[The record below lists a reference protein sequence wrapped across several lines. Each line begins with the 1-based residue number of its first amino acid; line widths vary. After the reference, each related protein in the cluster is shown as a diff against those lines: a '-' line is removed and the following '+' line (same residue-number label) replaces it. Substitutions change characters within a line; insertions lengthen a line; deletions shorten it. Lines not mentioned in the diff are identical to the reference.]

1 MHNKNGKVALW
12 GNQYIFNMAHTLN
25 DYLREVET
33 LFKEERFIFDPKEL
47 YEPIDYTLRL
57 GGKRIRPTL
66 LLAANALFGGR
77 EEEVRG
83 AALGIETFHNFT
95 LLHDD
100 LMDRSPLRRGQPT
113 VYTKWGDNTAVLSGD
128 TMFALAWRYFLRQ
141 PTPRLREIL
150 NCFNETAIEVCEG
163 QQKDM
168 NFEKRAIGDVSLEEY
183 MDMIRQKTAVLLAGA
198 LKIGALY
205 AGAPDG
211 EIEKLYAFGLH
222 LGLAFQLQDD
232 LLDGYGDTAVFG
244 KKTGQDIRDLKKN
257 YLVLRALQLSS
268 RQQADE
274 LTRLFGDAALDEDER
289 VVRVMALYDA
299 IGLKPSVEEAIGEEF
314 RAAGECLGRIDADE
328 TLKAP
333 LRELTATLVG
343 RKK

>member
-1 MHNKNGKVALW
+1 M
-12 GNQYIFNMAHTLN
+12 YTLK
-25 DYLREVET
+25 DYLTQVERI
-33 LFKEERFIFDPKEL
+33 FSEEQFIFEPREL

-66 LLAANALFGGR
+66 LLVANALFGG
-77 EEEVRG
+77 EETQARD

-100 LMDRSPLRRGQPT
+100 LMDRSPLRRGKPT
-113 VYTKWGDNTAVLSGD
+113 IYMKWDENTAILSGD

-141 PTPRLREIL
+141 PSPRLQEIL
-150 NCFNETAIEVCEG
+150 QCFNETAIEVCEG

-168 NFEKRAIGDVSLEEY
+168 NFERMTLEEVTIDAY
-183 MDMIRQKTAVLLAGA
+183 TDMIRQKTAVLLAGA

-205 AGAPDG
+205 AGAP
-211 EIEKLYAFGLH
+211 EQQVELLYRFGIH

-244 KKTGQDIRDLKKN
+244 KKTGQDIRDNKKTH
-257 YLVLRALQLSS
+257 LPLLAMQIGDEGQRAELLALF
-268 RQQADE
+268 ADK
-274 LTRLFGDAALDEDER
+274 DNMDEEEK
-289 VVRVMALYDA
+289 VQRVMALYDTM
-299 IGLKPSVEEAIGEEF
+299 GLKEAVEKSV
-314 RAAGECLGRIDADE
+314 ADE
-328 TLKAP
+328 FEKAKHYLDEIHADDNLKLP
-333 LRELTATLVG
+333 LRELMETLVG

>member
-1 MHNKNGKVALW
+1 MDLK
-12 GNQYIFNMAHTLN
+12 QYLK
-25 DYLREVET
+25 EVESIYA
-33 LFKEERFIFDPKEL
+33 EEQFLAEPKEL

-66 LLAANALFGGR
+66 LLAATALFGGKTADAH
-77 EEEVRG
+77 G

-113 VYTKWGDNTAVLSGD
+113 VYTKWGDNTAILSGD
-128 TMFALAWRYFLRQ
+128 TMYALAWRYFLRQ
-141 PTPRLREIL
+141 PSPRLHEIL
-150 NCFNETAIEVCEG
+150 QCFNETAIEVCEG

-168 NFEKRAIGDVSLEEY
+168 NLEKYPVENVKIDEY

-205 AGAPDG
+205 AGAPDT
-211 EIEKLYAFGLH
+211 EIEKLYEFGIH

-257 YLVLRALQLSS
+257 YLVLRAFQMCDK
-268 RQQADE
+268 QQGDKLGE
-274 LTRLFGDAALDEDER
+274 LFDNLDIDEDER
-289 VVRVMALYDA
+289 VERVMAIYDA
-299 IGLKPSVEEAIGEEF
+299 ICLKPEVDKAIAAEF
-314 RAAGECLGRIDADE
+314 DKAKVCLDKINADE
-328 TLKAP
+328 TMKTP
-333 LRELTATLVG
+333 LREMLETLNG

>member
-1 MHNKNGKVALW
+1 MYNLKYYLAQVEDLFAKE
-12 GNQYIFNMAHTLN
+12 IFISEP
-25 DYLREVET
+25 R
-33 LFKEERFIFDPKEL
+33 EL

-66 LLAANALFGGR
+66 LLAANALFGGQP
-77 EEEVRG
+77 ETVSG

-113 VYTKWGDNTAVLSGD
+113 VYTKWDDNTAVLSGD

-141 PTPRLREIL
+141 PSPRLREIL
-150 NCFNETAIEVCEG
+150 QCFNETAIEVCEG

-168 NFEKRAIGDVSLEEY
+168 NFERLGLSKVSLDDY

-205 AGAPDG
+205 ADASRQ
-211 EIEKLYAFGLH
+211 EIDRLYDFGIH
-222 LGLAFQLQDD
+222 LGLAFQMQDD

-244 KKTGQDIRDLKKN
+244 KKTGQDIRDNKISFLP
-257 YLVLRALQLSS
+257 LWALMRANEA
-268 RQQADE
+268 QQAELLALFVTKDNMDE
-274 LTRLFGDAALDEDER
+274 EEK
-289 VVRVMALYDA
+289 VQRVMTIYNA
-299 IGLKPSVEEAIGEEF
+299 IGLKTAVENNIVTEFEA
-314 RAAGECLGRIDADE
+314 AKQCLDDIQASE
-328 TLKAP
+328 SLKTP
-333 LRELTATLVG
+333 LRELMVTLQG

>member
-1 MHNKNGKVALW
+1 MYDIKYFL
-12 GNQYIFNMAHTLN
+12 Q
-25 DYLREVET
+25 EVEK
-33 LFKEERFIFDPKEL
+33 LFAEENFLGTPREL
-47 YEPIDYTLRL
+47 YEPIEYTLRL

-66 LLAANALFGGR
+66 LLAANALFGGD
-77 EEEVRG
+77 EHQVRD

-113 VYTKWGDNTAVLSGD
+113 VYTKWGDNTAILSGD
-128 TMFALAWRYFLRQ
+128 TMFALAWRYFLRK
-141 PTPRLREIL
+141 PSPRLQEIL
-150 NCFNETAIEVCEG
+150 QCFNETAIEVCEG

-168 NFEKRAIGDVSLEEY
+168 NFERLPIEGVSIDDY

-205 AGAPDG
+205 AGAPAD
-211 EIEKLYAFGLH
+211 EIEKLYRFGIH

-257 YLVLRALQLSS
+257 YLVLRALQIAAPEQKKAL
-268 RQQADE
+268 AN
-274 LTRLFGDAALDEDER
+274 LYNDASIDEDTR
-289 VVRVMALYDA
+289 VVRVMDLYES
-299 IGLKPSVEEAIGEEF
+299 IRLKPEIDKA
-314 RAAGECLGRIDADE
+314 IDAE
-328 TLKAP
+328 FEKAAQCLDGIQAP
-333 LRELTATLVG
+333 EEGKKPFRELMESLNG

>member
-1 MHNKNGKVALW
+1 MNSIK
-12 GNQYIFNMAHTLN
+12 Y
-25 DYLREVET
+25 YLTRVSE
-33 LFKEERFIFDPKEL
+33 IFDQETFFAEPREL

-77 EEEVRG
+77 EEEARN

-113 VYTKWGDNTAVLSGD
+113 VFCKWDENTAILSGD

-141 PTPRLREIL
+141 PTPHLQEIL
-150 NCFNETAIEVCEG
+150 QCFNETAIEVCEG

-168 NFEKRAIGDVSLEEY
+168 NFESCTLDKVSLDDY
-183 MDMIRQKTAVLLAGA
+183 LDMIRQKTAVLLAAA

-205 AGAPDG
+205 AGAPSG
-211 EIEKLYAFGLH
+211 EVDKLWQFGIH

-244 KKTGQDIRDLKKN
+244 KKTGQDIRDNKKTFLPLTALALCSPEQKN
-257 YLVLRALQLSS
+257 ELASLFAPQNPLDEEEKVRRVMNLYNTVDLRPQIEKAIADEFAKAS
-268 RQQADE
+268 RQLDDIQAP
-274 LTRLFGDAALDEDER
+274 ED
-289 VVRVMALYDA
+289 
-299 IGLKPSVEEAIGEEF
+299 LK
-314 RAAGECLGRIDADE
+314 
-328 TLKAP
+328 TP
-333 LRELTATLVG
+333 LREMLESLNG

>member
-1 MHNKNGKVALW
+1 M
-12 GNQYIFNMAHTLN
+12 N
-25 DYLREVET
+25 DLKHYLREVEDI
-33 LFKEERFIFDPKEL
+33 FANEQFIAEPHEL

-66 LLAANALFGGR
+66 LLAANALFGGIPSL
-77 EEEVRG
+77 VRG

-113 VYTKWGDNTAVLSGD
+113 VYTKWGDNAAILSGD

-141 PTPRLREIL
+141 PTPRLQEIL
-150 NCFNETAIEVCEG
+150 QCFNETAIEVCEG

-168 NFEKRAIGDVSLEEY
+168 NFETMALESVSITEY
-183 MDMIRQKTAVLLAGA
+183 MEMIRQKTAVLLAGA

-205 AGAPDG
+205 AGAP
-211 EIEKLYAFGLH
+211 EKEVEKLYAFGIH

-232 LLDGYGDTAVFG
+232 LLDGYGDSAVFG
-244 KKTGQDIRDLKKN
+244 KKTGQDIRDNKKS
-257 YLVLRALQLSS
+257 YLPLLALTVSSQGQQKELSQLFSSKDNMDEEEKVRRVMDIYNTIGLREKVERSI
-268 RQQADE
+268 ADE
-274 LTRLFGDAALDEDER
+274 FVLAKKSLDD
-289 VVRVMALYDA
+289 
-299 IGLKPSVEEAIGEEF
+299 IH
-314 RAAGECLGRIDADE
+314 ADE
-328 TLKAP
+328 ALKTP
-333 LRELTATLVG
+333 FRELMDTLNG

>member
-1 MHNKNGKVALW
+1 MKDLKY
-12 GNQYIFNMAHTLN
+12 YIGQ
-25 DYLREVET
+25 VEEI
-33 LFKEERFIFDPKEL
+33 FSNEQFIAEPREL

-66 LLAANALFGGR
+66 LLAANAMFGGEITAAR
-77 EEEVRG
+77 D

-100 LMDRSPLRRGQPT
+100 LMDRSPLRRGKPT
-113 VYTKWGDNTAVLSGD
+113 VYTKWGDNTAILSGD

-141 PTPRLREIL
+141 PSPRLQEIL
-150 NCFNETAIEVCEG
+150 QCFNETAIEVCEG

-168 NFEKRAIGDVSLEEY
+168 NFERRGDVSIDEY

-205 AGAPDG
+205 AGAPEEDVRT
-211 EIEKLYAFGLH
+211 LYDFGLH

-244 KKTGQDIRDLKKN
+244 KKTGQDIRDNKKTF
-257 YLVLRALQLSS
+257 LPLTAETLCSDAQR
-268 RQQADE
+268 DE
-274 LTRLFGDAALDEDER
+274 LHKLFSGSETDEEEKVR
-289 VVRVMALYDA
+289 RVMAIYDA
-299 IGLKPSVEEAIGEEF
+299 VNLRSKIENGIDKEF
-314 RAAGECLGRIDADE
+314 VAAVTCLNSIHVDE
-328 TLKAP
+328 TLKLP
-333 LRELTATLVG
+333 LRELMETLKG

>member
-1 MHNKNGKVALW
+1 MHDLNHYLGQVNG
-12 GNQYIFNMAHTLN
+12 IFAAEQFLAEP
-25 DYLREVET
+25 R
-33 LFKEERFIFDPKEL
+33 EL

-66 LLAANALFGGR
+66 LLAANALFGGS

-113 VYTKWGDNTAVLSGD
+113 VYCKWDENTAILSGD
-128 TMFALAWRYFLRQ
+128 TMYALAWRYFLRQ
-141 PTPRLREIL
+141 PSPRLREIL
-150 NCFNETAIEVCEG
+150 QCFNETAIEVCEG

-168 NFEKRAIGDVSLEEY
+168 NFERLALDGVSIDDY
-183 MDMIRQKTAVLLAGA
+183 TDMIRQKTAVLLAGA

-205 AGAPDG
+205 AGAP
-211 EIEKLYAFGLH
+211 ESEVEKLYRFGIH

-244 KKTGQDIRDLKKN
+244 KKTGQDIRDNKKT
-257 YLVLRALQLSS
+257 YLPLRTLQLGSAEQ
-268 RQQADE
+268 RKALLELFAAKDNMDE
-274 LTRLFGDAALDEDER
+274 EEKVR
-289 VVRVMALYDA
+289 RVMALYDTV
-299 IGLKPSVEEAIGEEF
+299 GLRTAVEEAIAAEF
-314 RAAGECLGRIDADE
+314 DAAKQSLDSIDAAE
-328 TLKAP
+328 TGKKP
-333 LRELTATLVG
+333 LRALMATLDG

>member
-1 MHNKNGKVALW
+1 MNDLKHYLGQVEE
-12 GNQYIFNMAHTLN
+12 IFA
-25 DYLREVET
+25 
-33 LFKEERFIFDPKEL
+33 KEQFIAEPHEL

-66 LLAANALFGGR
+66 LLAANALFGGDVQQAR
-77 EEEVRG
+77 D

-113 VYTKWGDNTAVLSGD
+113 VYTKWGDNAAILSGD

-141 PTPRLREIL
+141 PSPRLREIL
-150 NCFNETAIEVCEG
+150 QCFNETAIEVCEG

-168 NFEKRAIGDVSLEEY
+168 NFETLALEEVTISDY

-205 AGAPDG
+205 AGAVSAD
-211 EIEKLYAFGLH
+211 IEKLYSFGIH

-244 KKTGQDIRDLKKN
+244 KKTGQDIRDNKKS
-257 YLVLRALQLSS
+257 YLPLLALTIAAPEQCRELASIFS
-268 RQQADE
+268 AKDNIDE
-274 LTRLFGDAALDEDER
+274 EEKVT
-289 VVRVMALYDA
+289 RVMALYDA
-299 IGLKPSVEEAIGEEF
+299 IGMRQAVEEGIAKEF
-314 RAAGECLGRIDADE
+314 VSAQKCLDDIKAEECLK
-328 TLKAP
+328 TP
-333 LRELTATLVG
+333 LRELMATLEG

>member
-1 MHNKNGKVALW
+1 MNNIKYYLDRVA
-12 GNQYIFNMAHTLN
+12 
-25 DYLREVET
+25 T
-33 LFKEERFIFDPKEL
+33 LFAEEQFIAEPHEL

-66 LLAANALFGGR
+66 LLAANALFGGK
-77 EEEVRG
+77 EEEACN

-113 VYTKWGDNTAVLSGD
+113 VYCKWNENTAILSGD

-141 PTPRLREIL
+141 PTPHLHEIL
-150 NCFNETAIEVCEG
+150 QCFNETAIEVCEG

-168 NFEKRAIGDVSLEEY
+168 NFETMDLAAVSLDDY

-205 AGAPDG
+205 AGAPK
-211 EIEKLYAFGLH
+211 EETEKLWAFGIH

-244 KKTGQDIRDLKKN
+244 KKTGQDIRDNKKTF
-257 YLVLRALQLSS
+257 LPLTALRQGTPE
-268 RQQADE
+268 QQQEIASLFNPQNHMDE
-274 LTRLFGDAALDEDER
+274 EEKVR
-289 VVRVMALYDA
+289 RVMALYEA
-299 IGLKPSVEEAIGEEF
+299 IGLRATVEKTIDTEFAQAKKSLDEIHAEEA
-314 RAAGECLGRIDADE
+314 
-328 TLKAP
+328 LKTP
-333 LRELTATLVG
+333 LRELMEALDG

>member
-1 MHNKNGKVALW
+1 MEKDL
-12 GNQYIFNMAHTLN
+12 QY
-25 DYLREVET
+25 YLRQVEA
-33 LFKEERFIFDPKEL
+33 LFGEECFLSEPREL

-66 LLAANALFGGR
+66 LLAANALFGGDPAT
-77 EEEVRG
+77 VRD

-113 VYTKWGDNTAVLSGD
+113 VYTKWGDNAAILSGD

-141 PTPRLREIL
+141 PSPRLQEIL

-168 NFEKRAIGDVSLEEY
+168 NFERMTLDEVGLDAY
-183 MDMIRQKTAVLLAGA
+183 TDMIRQKTAVLLAGA
-198 LKIGALY
+198 LKVGALY
-205 AGAPDG
+205 AGAPQQAT
-211 EIEKLYAFGLH
+211 EALYSFGIH

-244 KKTGQDIRDLKKN
+244 KKTGQDIRDNKKT
-257 YLVLRALQLSS
+257 YLPLLAVKQGTAEQAAEIRRLFADKET
-268 RQQADE
+268 ADE
-274 LTRLFGDAALDEDER
+274 EEK
-289 VVRVMALYDA
+289 VRQVMALYDA
-299 IGLKPSVEEAIGEEF
+299 MGLRQAVEEGVEREF
-314 RAAGECLGRIDADE
+314 RAAQAQLDSIPADE
-328 TLKAP
+328 TLKLP
-333 LRELTATLVG
+333 FRQLMDSLKG

>member
-1 MHNKNGKVALW
+1 MKFVLYNNDMNDLKYYLGQVE
-12 GNQYIFNMAHTLN
+12 QIFAN
-25 DYLREVET
+25 EQ
-33 LFKEERFIFDPKEL
+33 FIAEPHEL
-47 YEPIDYTLRL
+47 YDPIDYTLRL

-66 LLAANALFGGR
+66 LLAANALFGGDIQN
-77 EEEVRG
+77 VRD

-100 LMDRSPLRRGQPT
+100 LMDRSPLRRGKPT
-113 VYTKWGDNTAVLSGD
+113 VYTKWGDNAAILSGD

-141 PTPRLREIL
+141 NTPRLQEIL
-150 NCFNETAIEVCEG
+150 QCFNETAIEVCEG

-168 NFEKRAIGDVSLEEY
+168 NFETMTLDEVSIDDY

-205 AGAPDG
+205 AGAPAT
-211 EIEKLYAFGLH
+211 EVENLYAFGIH

-244 KKTGQDIRDLKKN
+244 KKTGQDIRDNKKS
-257 YLVLRALQLSS
+257 YLPLLALTIATPDQRQELAALFSAKDNMDEEEKVKKVMELYNAIDLRQAVDKAI
-268 RQQADE
+268 ADE
-274 LTRLFGDAALDEDER
+274 FAAAKRYLDDIQAEES
-289 VVRVMALYDA
+289 
-299 IGLKPSVEEAIGEEF
+299 LK
-314 RAAGECLGRIDADE
+314 
-328 TLKAP
+328 TP
-333 LRELTATLVG
+333 LRELMSTLDG

>member
-1 MHNKNGKVALW
+1 MKDLKYYLEQVQA
-12 GNQYIFNMAHTLN
+12 IFDA
-25 DYLREVET
+25 
-33 LFKEERFIFDPKEL
+33 ERFVFEPKEL

-66 LLAANALFGGR
+66 LLAASAMFGGNTD
-77 EEEVRG
+77 EARG

-113 VYTKWGDNTAVLSGD
+113 VYRKWDENTAILSGD
-128 TMFALAWRYFLRQ
+128 TMYALAWRYFLRQ
-141 PTPRLREIL
+141 PTPRLQAIL
-150 NCFNETAIEVCEG
+150 QCFNETAIEVCEG

-168 NFEKRAIGDVSLEEY
+168 NFERRDDVGIGEY
-183 MDMIRQKTAVLLAGA
+183 LDMIRQKTAVLLAGA

-205 AGAPDG
+205 ANAP
-211 EIEKLYAFGLH
+211 ESEVERLYSFGIH

-244 KKTGQDIRDLKKN
+244 KKTGQDIRDNKKTFLPLTAIGLCN
-257 YLVLRALQLSS
+257 EEQANELRALF
-268 RQQADE
+268 AAKEGVDE
-274 LTRLFGDAALDEDER
+274 EEKVR
-289 VVRVMALYDA
+289 RVMAIYDA
-299 IGLKPSVEEAIGEEF
+299 VGLRPKVEQAI
-314 RAAGECLGRIDADE
+314 ADE
-328 TLKAP
+328 FSLAKGDLDAIAAPEAGKLP
-333 LRELTATLVG
+333 LRELMATLDG

>member
-1 MHNKNGKVALW
+1 MEWPININKNMNNIKYYLDRVAE
-12 GNQYIFNMAHTLN
+12 IFA
-25 DYLREVET
+25 
-33 LFKEERFIFDPKEL
+33 EEQFVFEPHEL

-66 LLAANALFGGR
+66 LLAANGLFGGN
-77 EEEVRG
+77 EEQVRD

-113 VYTKWGDNTAVLSGD
+113 VYTKWGDNAAILSGD

-141 PTPRLREIL
+141 PSPRLQEIL
-150 NCFNETAIEVCEG
+150 QCFNETAIEVCEG

-168 NFEKRAIGDVSLEEY
+168 NFENMTLDQVSLADY

-205 AGAPDG
+205 AGAPQS
-211 EIEKLYAFGLH
+211 ETTKLYDFGIH
-222 LGLAFQLQDD
+222 TGLAFQIQDD

-244 KKTGQDIRDLKKN
+244 KKTGQDIRDNKKS
-257 YLVLRALQLSS
+257 YLPL
-268 RQQADE
+268 
-274 LTRLFGDAALDEDER
+274 AALELGSAEQKKELAALFSAKDNMDEDEKVRR
-289 VVRVMALYDA
+289 VLELYNT
-299 IGLKPSVEEAIGEEF
+299 IGLRDTLEKAIDEEF
-314 RAAGECLGRIDADE
+314 RKAKEKLDAISVAE
-328 TLKAP
+328 TLKKP
-333 LRELTATLVG
+333 LREMMETLNG

>member
-1 MHNKNGKVALW
+1 MNSIK
-12 GNQYIFNMAHTLN
+12 Y
-25 DYLREVET
+25 YLTRVSE
-33 LFKEERFIFDPKEL
+33 IFDQETFLAEPREL

-77 EEEVRG
+77 EEEARN

-113 VYTKWGDNTAVLSGD
+113 VFCKWDENTAILSGD

-141 PTPRLREIL
+141 PTPHLQEIL
-150 NCFNETAIEVCEG
+150 QCFNETAIEVCEG

-168 NFEKRAIGDVSLEEY
+168 NFESCTLDKVSLDDY
-183 MDMIRQKTAVLLAGA
+183 LDMIRQKTAVLLAAA

-205 AGAPDG
+205 AGAPSG
-211 EIEKLYAFGLH
+211 EVDKLWQFGIH

-232 LLDGYGDTAVFG
+232 LLDGYGDTSVFG
-244 KKTGQDIRDLKKN
+244 KKTGQDIRDNKKTF
-257 YLVLRALQLSS
+257 LPLTALALCSPEQKNELASLFAPQNPLDEEEKVRRVMNLYNTVDLLPKIEKAIADEFAKAS
-268 RQQADE
+268 RQLDDIQAPKD
-274 LTRLFGDAALDEDER
+274 
-289 VVRVMALYDA
+289 
-299 IGLKPSVEEAIGEEF
+299 LK
-314 RAAGECLGRIDADE
+314 
-328 TLKAP
+328 TP
-333 LRELTATLVG
+333 LREMLESLNG

>member
-1 MHNKNGKVALW
+1 MNSIK
-12 GNQYIFNMAHTLN
+12 Y
-25 DYLREVET
+25 YLTRVSE
-33 LFKEERFIFDPKEL
+33 IFDQETFLAEPREL

-77 EEEVRG
+77 EEEARN

-113 VYTKWGDNTAVLSGD
+113 VFCKWDENTAILSGD

-141 PTPRLREIL
+141 PTPHLQEIL
-150 NCFNETAIEVCEG
+150 QCFNETAIEVCEG

-168 NFEKRAIGDVSLEEY
+168 NFESCTLDKVSLDDY
-183 MDMIRQKTAVLLAGA
+183 LDMIRQKTAVLLAAA

-205 AGAPDG
+205 AGAPSG
-211 EIEKLYAFGLH
+211 EVDKLWQFGIH

-244 KKTGQDIRDLKKN
+244 KKTGQDIRDNKKTFLPLTALALCSPEQKN
-257 YLVLRALQLSS
+257 ELASLFAPQNSLDEEEKVRRVMNLYNTVDLRPKIEKAIADEFAKAS
-268 RQQADE
+268 RQLDDIQAP
-274 LTRLFGDAALDEDER
+274 ED
-289 VVRVMALYDA
+289 
-299 IGLKPSVEEAIGEEF
+299 LK
-314 RAAGECLGRIDADE
+314 
-328 TLKAP
+328 TP
-333 LRELTATLVG
+333 LREMLESLNG

>member
-1 MHNKNGKVALW
+1 MNNLK
-12 GNQYIFNMAHTLN
+12 Y
-25 DYLREVET
+25 YLGRVEQ
-33 LFKEERFIFDPKEL
+33 LFADECFLAEPREL

-77 EEEVRG
+77 EEEVLG

-113 VYTKWGDNTAVLSGD
+113 VYRKWDENTAVLSGD

-141 PTPRLREIL
+141 PSPRLRDIL

-168 NFEKRAIGDVSLEEY
+168 NFERRGLGRVSLDDY
-183 MDMIRQKTAVLLAGA
+183 LDMIRQKTAVLLAGA
-198 LKIGALY
+198 LKVGALY
-205 AGAPDG
+205 AGAPEAQVDL
-211 EIEKLYAFGLH
+211 LYAFGLH
-222 LGLAFQLQDD
+222 LGLSFQMQDD

-244 KKTGQDIRDLKKN
+244 KKTGQDIRDNKIS
-257 YLVLRALQLSS
+257 YLPLTALTL
-268 RQQADE
+268 ADE
-274 LTRLFGDAALDEDER
+274 PQREELLSLFATKDTPDEEAKVR
-289 VVRVMALYDA
+289 RVMALYDA
-299 IGLKPSVEEAIGEEF
+299 VGLRPVVEQNIAREF
-314 RAAGECLGRIDADE
+314 QSARQALDRIAADE
-328 TLKAP
+328 ALKAP
-333 LRELTATLVG
+333 LRELMETLDG

>member
-1 MHNKNGKVALW
+1 MNNIKYYLGRVA
-12 GNQYIFNMAHTLN
+12 
-25 DYLREVET
+25 D
-33 LFKEERFIFDPKEL
+33 IFDQETFLAAPREL

-66 LLAANALFGGR
+66 LLAANAMFGGK
-77 EEEVRG
+77 EEEVRN

-113 VYTKWGDNTAVLSGD
+113 VYTKWDENTAVLSGD

-141 PTPRLREIL
+141 PTPHLQEIL
-150 NCFNETAIEVCEG
+150 QCFNETAIEVCEG

-168 NFEKRAIGDVSLEEY
+168 NFEGLALDQVRLDDY

-205 AGAPDG
+205 ADAPLQEVD
-211 EIEKLYAFGLH
+211 KLWQFGIH
-222 LGLAFQLQDD
+222 MGLAFQLQDD

-244 KKTGQDIRDLKKN
+244 KKTGQDIRDNKKTF
-257 YLVLRALQLSS
+257 LPLTALGLCPPEQKK
-268 RQQADE
+268 E
-274 LTRLFGDAALDEDER
+274 LTALFAPGGALDEEEK
-289 VVRVMALYDA
+289 VCRVMALYDA
-299 IGLKPSVEEAIGEEF
+299 VGLRTAVEKAI
-314 RAAGECLGRIDADE
+314 ADE
-328 TLKAP
+328 FGKALRQLDDIHADEARKAP
-333 LRELTATLVG
+333 LREMLETLNG

>member
-1 MHNKNGKVALW
+1 MNNLKYYLSLVERIFEEESFVAEP
-12 GNQYIFNMAHTLN
+12 
-25 DYLREVET
+25 R
-33 LFKEERFIFDPKEL
+33 EL

-66 LLAANALFGGR
+66 LLAANALFGGNTD
-77 EEEVRG
+77 EVRG

-113 VYTKWGDNTAVLSGD
+113 VYQKWDENTAVLSGD
-128 TMFALAWRYFLRQ
+128 TMYALAWRYFLRQ
-141 PTPRLREIL
+141 PSPRLQAIL
-150 NCFNETAIEVCEG
+150 QCFCETGIEVCEG

-168 NFEKRAIGDVSLEEY
+168 NFERMTLEEVSLDDY
-183 MDMIRQKTAVLLAGA
+183 RDMIRQKTAVLLAGA

-205 AGAPDG
+205 ANAPD
-211 EIEKLYAFGLH
+211 EEVARLYEFGVH

-244 KKTGQDIRDLKKN
+244 KKTGQDIRDNKKS
-257 YLVLRALQLSS
+257 YLPLLAMQIGNDSQRNELLTLFA
-268 RQQADE
+268 AKDNMDE
-274 LTRLFGDAALDEDER
+274 EEKVR
-289 VVRVMALYDA
+289 RVMALYETMN
-299 IGLKPSVEEAIGEEF
+299 LKSAVEEAIEMEFKTAEEY
-314 RAAGECLGRIDADE
+314 LNYVHADE
-328 TLKAP
+328 ALKLPLHELMETLA
-333 LRELTATLVG
+333 G

>member
-1 MHNKNGKVALW
+1 MNNIKYYLDRVAE
-12 GNQYIFNMAHTLN
+12 IFNS
-25 DYLREVET
+25 ET
-33 LFKEERFIFDPKEL
+33 FLAEPHEL

-66 LLAANALFGGR
+66 LLTANALFGGR
-77 EEEVRG
+77 EEVARN

-113 VYTKWGDNTAVLSGD
+113 VYTKWGDNSAILSGD

-141 PTPRLREIL
+141 PTPQLHDIL
-150 NCFNETAIEVCEG
+150 QCFNETAIEVCEG

-168 NFEKRAIGDVSLEEY
+168 NFETLGLNEVSIPDY

-205 AGAPDG
+205 AEADTK
-211 EIEKLYAFGLH
+211 EIDKLYEFGIH
-222 LGLAFQLQDD
+222 MGLAFQLQDD

-244 KKTGQDIRDLKKN
+244 KKTGQDIRDNKKSF
-257 YLVLRALQLSS
+257 LPL
-268 RQQADE
+268 
-274 LTRLFGDAALDEDER
+274 AALNLCSTEQKKELITLFSAKNNIDEDEK
-289 VVRVMALYDA
+289 VQRVMTLYNA
-299 IGLKPSVEEAIGEEF
+299 IDLRTTVEKSITEEF
-314 RAAGECLGRIDADE
+314 KIAQQHLDNIRAEE
-328 TLKAP
+328 TLKTP
-333 LRELTATLVG
+333 LRELMETLIG